1 MQLSEVSI
9 KRHVLTYML
18 SIAIILFGIIG
29 ASRIGVDRF
38 PEMEFPMVSVTTL
51 MVGASPEI
59 IDASVTN
66 IIESA
71 ANTVPGLDSLRA
83 NSSPNVSN
91 VIAMF
96 NPEKDLDVAFNEIQS
111 KVNQAL
117 SKLPAEAE
125 RPVIAKLEFGAFPII
140 WLALTGDRTLQQLNQ
155 YAENVIK
162 KNLENIEGVGEV
174 VLGGERKRTIRVDL
188 DLQRLAN
195 LSITTQDV
203 MRAFQTQHVQMPGG
217 FLSSVGKEHLIRLD
231 LEYHD
236 IESLKEMVVGY
247 RGEHTIRL
255 KDIADVKDYLEDF
268 RALANFNGDQTV
280 GLGIV
285 KISGANTVK
294 IATEV
299 QRRLDTEIN
308 PNLPP
313 GLKLE
318 MASNQAD
325 IIEEIVLALYEHL
338 ALGTL
343 LAAAVV
349 FLFLKS
355 FRATVIIS
363 LAIPISLLG
372 AVFIIYTFGYTF
384 NMMTL
389 LALLLLIG
397 IVVDDAIVV
406 LENIHRHQEEGE
418 TDSIKAAISGTKEVG
433 FAVLAATFTLV
444 AIFAPV
450 IFMEGIMGSFFRS
463 FAVVVTMGVL
473 VSLLVALTLTPML
486 CARFLSIETQHGKL
500 YSKIEAFFENMESTY
515 KELITLSLEHRW
527 KVLVASVLIVFLSV
541 PFFSSIDKEF
551 MPATDEGQLTIIYRT
566 PLGSDIGY
574 SQSRLREIEAVMDSH
589 DDAIESYFSA
599 IGFGNANVNG
609 GLLFVRLTPIS
620 ERSIHQKD
628 LADQLNKELSLIPGV
643 LAFVSP
649 TSPLGGQRGDP
660 LQFVLR
666 GPNLEKVGEL
676 SNDLLQRLNAT
687 PGLGKVDMDLQL
699 DLPQLIPHIDREKIA
714 GMGLSA
720 RDVASAINVLAGGL
734 DIAKYNDNP
743 GDGERYDIR
752 IKAKPGNIVDK
763 NDLANIYLRTNKG
776 QMVRLDTVASFE
788 EKLGAAVISKYNLLY
803 SATFYSTPEM
813 PLADAIEVVD
823 GIASEEFPTG
833 YNIETV
839 GQAKEFKKSAASMA
853 FVFSL
858 AMILVYMVLASQ
870 FNAFSQPVI
879 VMVAQPLAIIGGV
892 FALWITGSSLNI
904 YSMIGLVL
912 LVGLVSKNSIL
923 LIDLTNQLREKGLS
937 IDDALLEACP
947 RRMRPV
953 LMTSLT
959 VILALLPA
967 AMGAGAGSDTNGPLS
982 IAVIGGMFSST
993 LLTLIVVPVVYSMW
1007 QGRLEKQAAKVNKS
1021 SFVDTATTTI
1031 EQE

>member
-1 MQLSEVSI
+1 MQLSESSI
-9 KRHVLTYML
+9 KNHVMTYMI
-18 SIAIILFGIIG
+18 SFAIILFGIIG
-29 ASRIGVDRF
+29 ASKIGVDRF
-38 PEMEFPMVSVTTL
+38 PDMEFPMISVTTL
-51 MVGASPEI
+51 MIGASPEI

-66 IIESA
+66 VIESA
-71 ANTVPGLDSLRA
+71 ANTVAGLDSLRA
-83 NSSPNVSN
+83 QSSPNVSN
-91 VIAMF
+91 VILMF
-96 NPEKDLDVAFNEIQS
+96 NPEKDLDVAFNEVSS

-117 SKLPAEAE
+117 NKLPSEIE
-125 RPVIAKLEFGAFPII
+125 PPIVTKMEFGAFPII
-140 WLALTGDRTLQQLNQ
+140 WLALTGDRTLQQLNL
-155 YAENVIK
+155 YSENVIK
-162 KNLENIEGVGEV
+162 KNLENIDGVGEV
-174 VLGGERKRTIRVDL
+174 ILGGERERTIRVDL

-195 LSITTQDV
+195 LALTTQDV

-236 IESLKEMVVGY
+236 VEELKSMVVGY
-247 RGEHTIRL
+247 RGEHAIRL
-255 KDIADVKDYLEDF
+255 KEIAEVHDYLEDF
-268 RALANFNGDQTV
+268 RALAKFNGEETV

-299 QRRLDTEIN
+299 KKRLENVII

-313 GLKLE
+313 GMELR

-325 IIEEIVLALYEHL
+325 IIEEIVHALYEHL

-343 LAAAVV
+343 LAAVVV
-349 FLFLKS
+349 FVFLKS
-355 FRATVIIS
+355 IRSTLIIS
-363 LAIPISLLG
+363 AAIPISLLG
-372 AVFIIYTFGYTF
+372 AVFVIFVFGYTF

-406 LENIHRHQEEGE
+406 LENIFRHMEEGE
-418 TDSIKAAISGTKEVG
+418 TDSTKAAIEGTKEVG

-450 IFMEGIMGSFFRS
+450 MFMEGIMGSFFRS

-473 VSLLVALTLTPML
+473 VSLLVALMLTPML
-486 CARFLSIETQHGKL
+486 CAQFLKVSSEHGPL
-500 YSKIEAFFENMESTY
+500 YTKVEAFFDNMETTY
-515 KELITLSLEHRW
+515 KNLILLSLEHPW
-527 KVLVASVLIVFLSV
+527 KVLFGSFLIVALSV
-541 PFFSSIDKEF
+541 PLFSSTAKEF
-551 MPATDEGQLTIIYRT
+551 MPSADEGQLTIIFRS
-566 PLGSDIGY
+566 PLGSDIAY
-574 SQSRLREIEAVMDSH
+574 TQSRLKEIEAVMDSH
-589 DDAIESYFSA
+589 KDSVASYFSA

-620 ERSIHQKD
+620 ERDIHQQELSD
-628 LADQLNKELSLIPGV
+628 LLNKELSQIPGV
-643 LAFVSP
+643 LAFVTT
-649 TSPLGGQRGDP
+649 TSPLGGQRGEP

-676 SNDLLQRLNAT
+676 SESLLERLNNT
-687 PGLGKVDMDLQL
+687 PGLGKVDIDLQL
-699 DLPQLIPHIDREKIA
+699 NLPQLIPHIDREKIA
-714 GMGLSA
+714 SMGLSA
-720 RDVASAINVLAGGL
+720 RDVASAVMVLAGGV
-734 DIAKYNDNP
+734 DIAKYNDDP
-743 GDGERYDIR
+743 GDGVRYDIR
-752 IKAKPGNIVDK
+752 IKAKPGSIADQS
-763 NDLANIYLRTNKG
+763 DLSNIYLRTNKG
-776 QMVRLDTVASFE
+776 QMVRLDTVVNFE

-803 SATFYSTPEM
+803 SSTFYSTPSI
-813 PLADAIEVVD
+813 PLAEAITIVD
-823 GIASEEFPTG
+823 EIAAEEFPTG
-833 YNIETV
+833 YNIEIV

-853 FVFSL
+853 LVFGL
-858 AMILVYMVLASQ
+858 AIILVYMVLASQ

-892 FALWITGSSLNI
+892 FALWITNSSINI

-923 LIDLTNQLREKGLS
+923 LIDLTNQLRDKGLS
-937 IDDALLEACP
+937 IDESLLEACP

-967 AMGAGAGSDTNGPLS
+967 ALGAGAGSDTNGPLS
-982 IAVIGGMFSST
+982 IAVIGGMISST
-993 LLTLIVVPVVYSMW
+993 LLTLIVVPVVYSLW
-1007 QGRLEKQAAKVNKS
+1007 QGALANRQESTSAEPLASQ
-1021 SFVDTATTTI
+1021 TPTTGHD
-1031 EQE
+1031 

>member
-9 KRHVLTYML
+9 KRHVLTYMI
-18 SIAIILFGIIG
+18 SAAIILFGIIG

-38 PEMEFPMVSVTTL
+38 PEMEFPMISVTTV

-59 IDASVTN
+59 IDSSVTN
-66 IIESA
+66 VVESA

-83 NSSPNVSN
+83 TSSPNVSN

-96 NPEKDLDVAFNEIQS
+96 NPEKDLDVAFNEVQS

-117 SKLPAEAE
+117 NKLPAEAE
-125 RPVIAKLEFGAFPII
+125 RPVIAKMEFGAFPII
-140 WLALTGDRTLQQLNQ
+140 WLALTGDRTLQQLNL

-162 KNLENIEGVGEV
+162 KNLENIDGVGEV

-217 FLSSVGKEHLIRLD
+217 FLSSEGKEHLIRLD

-236 IESLKEMVVGY
+236 VEALKEMVVGY

-255 KDIADVKDYLEDF
+255 KDIADVIDYLEDF
-268 RALANFNGDQTV
+268 RALAKFNGKQTV
-280 GLGIV
+280 GLGVI

-294 IATEV
+294 ISNEV
-299 QRRLDTEIN
+299 NKRLNEEII

-313 GLKLE
+313 GLELR

-343 LAAAVV
+343 LAAVVV
-349 FLFLKS
+349 FVFLKS
-355 FRATVIIS
+355 IRSTIIIS
-363 LAIPISLLG
+363 TAIPISLLG
-372 AVFIIYTFGYTF
+372 AVFIIYAFGYTF

-406 LENIHRHQEEGE
+406 LENIYRHQEEGE
-418 TDSIKAAISGTKEVG
+418 TDAMSAAINGTKEVG

-486 CARFLSIETQHGKL
+486 CARFLKLETDHGPL
-500 YSKIEAFFENMESTY
+500 YSKVEAFFNNLESTY
-515 KELITLSLEHRW
+515 RDFISLSLRHRW
-527 KVLVASVLIVFLSV
+527 KVIV
-541 PFFSSIDKEF
+541 SSIVVIALSIPLFMVIGKEF
-551 MPATDEGQLTIIYRT
+551 MPAADEGQLTIIFKT
-566 PLGSDIGY
+566 PLGSDISY
-574 SQSRLREIEAVMDSH
+574 TQSRLREIEAVMDSH
-589 DDAIESYFSA
+589 DDAIASYFSA
-599 IGFGNANVNG
+599 VGFGRANVNS

-620 ERSIHQKD
+620 ERSIHQEE
-628 LADQLNKELSLIPGV
+628 LAGQLNKELSQIPGV
-643 LAFVSP
+643 LAFVTR

-676 SNDLLQRLNAT
+676 SNALLDRLNNT

-699 DLPQLIPHIDREKIA
+699 ELPQLIPHIDREKIA
-714 GMGLSA
+714 SMGLSA
-720 RDVASAINVLAGGL
+720 RDVATAINVLAGGL
-734 DIAKYNDNP
+734 DIGKYNDEP

-763 NDLANIYLRTNKG
+763 NDLSNIYLRTNKG
-776 QMVRLDTVASFE
+776 QMVRLDTVVNFE

-803 SATFYSTPEM
+803 SATFFSTPEI
-813 PLADAIEVVD
+813 PLAESIAIVD
-823 GIASEEFPTG
+823 KISQEEFPLG
-833 YNIETV
+833 YNIEIV
-839 GQAKEFKKSAASMA
+839 GQAKEFEKSAASMA
-853 FVFSL
+853 LVFTL
-858 AMILVYMVLASQ
+858 AIVLVYMVLASQ

-892 FALWITGSSLNI
+892 FALFITNSSLNI

-923 LIDLTNQLREKGLS
+923 LIDLTNQYRERGAS
-937 IDDALLEACP
+937 IDDALLNACP

-967 AMGAGAGSDTNGPLS
+967 ALGAGAGSDTNGPLS
-982 IAVIGGMFSST
+982 VAVIGGMISST
-993 LLTLIVVPVVYSMW
+993 LLTLLVVPVVYSLW
-1007 QGRLEKQAAKVNKS
+1007 QGALAKRKES
-1021 SFVDTATTTI
+1021 KD
-1031 EQE
+1031 QENIAPEASIAGQE